1 MNKDILNIKIAC
13 NFILKYYKKEAIKYL
28 YIYCFT
34 TNNNEYF
41 KKYKCTDEGIE
52 SLINDYLSLKN
63 KYNYISI
70 GFSYDTNTSFGD
82 IDILTIK
89 KEA

>member
-1 MNKDILNIKIAC
+1 MNKDILNIKIAY
-13 NFILKYYKKEAIKYL
+13 NYILNHYKKEEIKYL
-28 YIYCFT
+28 YIYCFI
-34 TNNNEYF
+34 TNNNKYF

-89 KEA
+89 KDA